1 MEKKII
7 EMIADKLGRDVSNV
21 TLESNFVTDLNAD
34 SLDILEMLMSLE
46 EEFQV
51 VVKDEDVASIKT
63 VGDIIKYINNH
74 K

>member
-21 TLESNFVTDLNAD
+21 TLESNFVTDLYAD

>member
-7 EMIADKLGRDVSNV
+7 EMIADKLNIDIS
-21 TLESNFVTDLNAD
+21 TIKLESNFVTDLNAD

-46 EEFQV
+46 EEFNV
-51 VVKDEDVASIKT
+51 VVKDEDVATIKT
-63 VGDIIKYINNH
+63 VNDIIEYIKKN

>member
-1 MEKKII
+1 MEKKVI
-7 EMIADKLGRDVSNV
+7 ELIASKLGKDVSSV
-21 TLESNFVTDLNAD
+21 KLESNFVTDLNAD

-51 VVKDEDVASIKT
+51 VVKDEDVATIKT
-63 VGDIIKYINNH
+63 VADIIKYIEAN